1 MKSHEIGKLTEF
13 KKEVIY
19 KMRIKLK
26 MERIGN
32 ELTQEE
38 LASMLEMAQSYYS
51 RIESGKINPSYSAT
65 VKLQEIFPNVNVIE
79 LLENKG

>member
-1 MKSHEIGKLTEF
+1 MKSHEIGKV
-13 KKEVIY
+13 KEVIY

-51 RIESGKINPSYSAT
+51 RIESGKINPSYSTT
-65 VKLQEIFPNVNVIE
+65 VKLQEIFPNINVIE